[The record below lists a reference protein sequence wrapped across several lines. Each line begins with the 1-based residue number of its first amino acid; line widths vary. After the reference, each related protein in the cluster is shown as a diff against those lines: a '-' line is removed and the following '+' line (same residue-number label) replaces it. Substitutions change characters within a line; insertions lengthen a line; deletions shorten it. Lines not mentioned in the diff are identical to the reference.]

1 MNKVF
6 LIGRLTADPQC
17 GTAQASGKKWARF
30 SLAVNRMGT
39 DAGVDFLNIVAW
51 EKNAETAQ
59 KFLTKGKQVAIEGHI
74 QTGSYERNGVK
85 TNTVDIFAERI
96 EFIGNNGVAP
106 QKPSN
111 DVRMDELKAV
121 DDDDDMPF

>member
-17 GTAQASGKKWARF
+17 GTTQANGKKWARF
-30 SLAVNRMGT
+30 TLAVNRMGT
-39 DAGVDFLNIVAW
+39 DAGADFLNIVAW

-74 QTGSYERNGVK
+74 QTGSFERNGVK
-85 TNTVDIFAERI
+85 TNTVDILAERL
-96 EFIGNNGVAP
+96 EFIGTNGVAV
-106 QKPSN
+106 QKSNN
-111 DVRMDELKAV
+111 DVRMDELKPG
-121 DDDDDMPF
+121 DEDDDMPF